1 MVGSDDNK
9 NLVLLTARE
18 HYLCH
23 WLLVKRNEVG
33 SVARKKMIKAW
44 FMMAVIG
51 DTNRP
56 TISKNTYAK
65 YKEEFSYAM
74 SESQKGHK
82 NSQYGKHWY
91 TNRNTGECKVFNVK
105 PDEFWIEG
113 RNLFRNECCYLPKQ
127 KNKKIS
133 ESLKDYY
140 KNNSPVNKNIRYKKA
155 TKIRKL
161 IVYNINSLEKII
173 VKDDLIP
180 KDCVLTFVEAKSI
193 YEENL
198 AKKWWDMFH
207 IGNYNSFNAFAKSIN
222 VTQPRLTEKLRKY
235 IPKYKDICKKRFDT
249 VSNKN
254 LVGVYE

>member
-1 MVGSDDNK
+1 MLYAFHRMCFSNK
-9 NLVLLTARE
+9 NGTGERINNSRTFE
-18 HYLCH
+18 
-23 WLLVKRNEVG
+23 
-33 SVARKKMIKAW
+33 
-44 FMMAVIG
+44 
-51 DTNRP
+51 
-56 TISKNTYAK
+56 K
-65 YKEEFSYAM
+65 YKNEFY
-74 SESQKGHK
+74 K
-82 NSQYGKHWY
+82 NVSSIMKDIQTGKKNNQYGKHWY
-91 TNRNTGECKVFNVK
+91 TNRDTGECKAFSVPPNEK
-105 PDEFWIEG
+105 WIAG

-140 KNNSPVNKNIRYKKA
+140 KNPVNKNIRYKKV

-193 YEENL
+193 YDENL

-207 IGNYNSFNAFAKSIN
+207 NGNYNSFNAFAKSLN

-249 VSNKN
+249 VSDKK
-254 LVGVYE
+254 LIGVYE